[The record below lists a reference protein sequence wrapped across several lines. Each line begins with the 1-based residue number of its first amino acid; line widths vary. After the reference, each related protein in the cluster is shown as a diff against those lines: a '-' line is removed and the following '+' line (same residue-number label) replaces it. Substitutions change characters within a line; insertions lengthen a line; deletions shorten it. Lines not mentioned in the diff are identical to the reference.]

1 MAFKYKPSLV
11 RLTLI
16 LSSFVLDVICF
27 TPLPRFAQNSAHIGN
42 RIYYMGGFVSLPEPI
57 ISDFFYLDIS
67 TFTST
72 DSGNLPWT
80 ELTGLDNLF
89 TSWGTAVAGGANKDL
104 FVLFGGQMTPSETS
118 SIVIVYDTK
127 SNTWSKPEISTV
139 NETNLFFLN
148 DMAILDTVNWAWSYG
163 TQDGAPEARNDFS
176 ATILSNGYIVY
187 IGGSNLNNRYVP
199 MTQLNMYDT
208 NSAAWINIE
217 ATGDTPNPR
226 GGHSAVLTTDGRIII
241 YGGSFL
247 ISADGRYTA
256 ASPDLAVL
264 ETSNNNYVWSKPKA
278 SGISPPTIAYHA
290 AYLVGDNMIISFGN
304 ITDKGPT
311 SNLYALGTKDK
322 NNYKW
327 LTSLDIE
334 ASVPP
339 GTISPVNNTSSNT
352 GALVGAI
359 IGSLIGL
366 LLLGGGLFWFYR
378 FNKNRKMMEGVIE
391 TPGESTDVG
400 FSRRHETMNSTTTSQ
415 SSYDYSRNSTNTKV
429 EEGDHSK
436 EFPPSNLSIQYN
448 LDIDD
453 DDDDKEF
460 RVLPEELQPEYL
472 EKKYN

>member
-67 TFTST
+67 TLTST
-72 DSGNLPWT
+72 DSGKLPWT

-127 SNTWSKPEISTV
+127 RNTWSKPEIST
-139 NETNLFFLN
+139 
-148 DMAILDTVNWAWSYG
+148 
-163 TQDGAPEARNDFS
+163 
-176 ATILSNGYIVY
+176 
-187 IGGSNLNNRYVP
+187 
-199 MTQLNMYDT
+199 LNMYDT

-264 ETSNNNYVWSKPKA
+264 ETSNNNYVWR
-278 SGISPPTIAYHA
+278 
-290 AYLVGDNMIISFGN
+290 N

-391 TPGESTDVG
+391 TPGESTDVR
-400 FSRRHETMNSTTTSQ
+400 FSRRHETMNSATTSQ

-460 RVLPEELQPEYL
+460 RID
-472 EKKYN
+472 EKLHDIIHICIPISRCKFV